1 MKKLLKVVL
10 VAGCMLLVGSFA
22 KAQTKLGYI
31 NFNQLID
38 QMPQMKTVQASAQA
52 YQKQFVDV
60 LQGMQAELTTKGQA
74 YDAAR
79 ATMTDAIRTQK
90 ETELQD
96 LNKRMQDYNTTAQQ
110 KVQEKYNELAKPVV
124 DQAKAAI
131 NAVAKEKGFTY
142 VLDTTQGEPI
152 VAPPTDDLM
161 AAVKLKLGLK

>member
-10 VAGCMLLVGSFA
+10 VAGCMLLVGGFA
-22 KAQTKLGYI
+22 KAQTKIGYI

-38 QMPQMKTVQASAQA
+38 QMPQMKTVQTSAQA

-60 LQGMQAELTTKGQA
+60 LQGMQTELTTKGQA
-74 YDAAR
+74 YEAAR
-79 ATMTDAIRTQK
+79 ATMTDAIRAQK

-131 NAVAKEKGFTY
+131 NAVAKEKGYTY

>member
-10 VAGCMLLVGSFA
+10 VAGCMLLVGGFA
-22 KAQTKLGYI
+22 KAQTKIGYI

-38 QMPQMKTVQASAQA
+38 QMPQMKTVQTSAQA

-60 LQGMQAELTTKGQA
+60 LQGMQTELTTKGQA

-79 ATMTDAIRTQK
+79 ATMTDAIRAQK

-131 NAVAKEKGFTY
+131 TAVAKEKGYTY

>member
-10 VAGCMLLVGSFA
+10 VAGCMLLVGGFA
-22 KAQTKLGYI
+22 KAQTKIGYI

-38 QMPQMKTVQASAQA
+38 QMPQMKTVQTSAQA

-60 LQGMQAELTTKGQA
+60 LQGMQTELTTKGQA

-79 ATMTDAIRTQK
+79 ATMTDAIRAQK

-131 NAVAKEKGFTY
+131 NAVAKEKGYTY

>member
-10 VAGCMLLVGSFA
+10 VAGCMLLVGGFA
-22 KAQTKLGYI
+22 KAQTKIGYI

-38 QMPQMKTVQASAQA
+38 QMPQMKTVQTSAQT

-60 LQGMQAELTTKGQA
+60 LQGMQTELTTKGQA
-74 YDAAR
+74 YEAAR
-79 ATMTDAIRTQK
+79 ATMTDAIRAQK

-131 NAVAKEKGFTY
+131 NAVAKEKGYTY

-152 VAPPTDDLM
+152 VAPPADDLM
-161 AAVKLKLGLK
+161 ASVKLKLGLK

>member
-10 VAGCMLLVGSFA
+10 VAGCMLLIGGFA
-22 KAQTKLGYI
+22 KAQTKIGYI

-60 LQGMQAELTTKGQA
+60 LQGMQTELTTKGQA
-74 YDAAR
+74 YDAGR
-79 ATMTDAIRTQK
+79 ATMTDAIRAQK

-131 NAVAKEKGFTY
+131 NAVAKEKGYTY

-161 AAVKLKLGLK
+161 ASVKLKLGLK